1 MVVRKPDVIGVDG
14 VIHYI
19 ASQKPASNNIN
30 SVSLDVVFTFEL
42 NGAQADTDSTRVTVG
57 WDRDHFSRKMAE
69 EKDSL
74 TWDMIKG
81 NNTSQTEVE
90 SDLFLPQ
97 IMTDG
102 AFYAWSQITW
112 TSSDPTVISVEDATS
127 IKLTEPVKGIT
138 LPIRY

>member
-1 MVVRKPDVIGVDG
+1 M
-14 VIHYI
+14 IHYI

-57 WDRDHFSRKMAE
+57 WRQESHFSRKMAE

-81 NNTSQTEVE
+81 NNTSQTR
-90 SDLFLPQ
+90 S
-97 IMTDG
+97 
-102 AFYAWSQITW
+102 
-112 TSSDPTVISVEDATS
+112 
-127 IKLTEPVKGIT
+127 
-138 LPIRY
+138 